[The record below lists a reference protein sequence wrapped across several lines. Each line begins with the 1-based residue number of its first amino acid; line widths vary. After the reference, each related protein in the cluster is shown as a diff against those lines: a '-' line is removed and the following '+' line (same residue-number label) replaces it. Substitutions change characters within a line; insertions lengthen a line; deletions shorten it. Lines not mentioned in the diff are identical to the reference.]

1 MTIMIV
7 LTIVIYHYLSIVM
20 CENLTIAHFYR
31 KLGLLGHLPIS
42 LSGKKYA
49 LNKMHALNKQAFK
62 YHCNGTLSS
71 KSIISLLVYVRI
83 YLL

>member
-7 LTIVIYHYLSIVM
+7 LTIVIYHYLSIVI
-20 CENLTIAHFYR
+20 CENLTIAHLYR

-49 LNKMHALNKQAFK
+49 LNKQAFK
-62 YHCNGTLSS
+62 YHGNGTLSS
-71 KSIISLLVYVRI
+71 KSISLLVYVRI